1 MSKTDLVV
9 SQKDGIFEDIVR
21 QIKLILRLMGDRRV
35 NFFLKLLP
43 VATLAY
49 LFSPIDIAPGM
60 TLPVIGA
67 LDDAAIVWLGTSLF
81 VALCPDEVVA
91 EHLAALEKKAVPP
104 AQGEV
109 IEGAVR
115 DAEESEWS

>member
-104 AQGEV
+104 AKGEV

-115 DAEESEWS
+115 DAEESERS